1 MCQSPAGCWFAS
13 AGGRTR
19 SRHHWRRTTAMPMD
33 LPHRESDGPPGE
45 QAPHVALSPPSPV
58 SLSLQPSLPPSHQE
72 NEEQEEEEGEW
83 EDAVMPGGPGYRLLS
98 DEVLLLR
105 RLEEEQSY
113 PSHPQ
118 HNPDNYGVHFSS
130 QSFERADS
138 KFVERILQAWGRN
151 TGRSRYR
158 LMCVLRICRR
168 S

>member
-1 MCQSPAGCWFAS
+1 M
-13 AGGRTR
+13 GRQANKR
-19 SRHHWRRTTAMPMD
+19 HMSRCRLHHQFRCHFSRRF
-33 LPHRESDGPPGE
+33 HRPTKRD
-45 QAPHVALSPPSPV
+45 
-58 SLSLQPSLPPSHQE
+58 
-72 NEEQEEEEGEW
+72 EEQEEEEGEW

-138 KFVERILQAWGRN
+138 KFVERILQAWSRN